1 LDIVTVSTA
10 ETPRKAEEGDHR
22 VGRESNRGYDEVMEL
37 RTFRYWHEGE
47 DIVFTLMATG
57 QEYRG
62 REGVSQMFEY
72 FYRDAF
78 DARAESSKL
87 VVADGIAVFEGDF
100 VGEHIGE
107 FAGIPATNKPVRVP
121 LCVVYDLEND
131 EIKRGRIYF
140 EMPVLVHQLGLETAS

>member
-1 LDIVTVSTA
+1 MSV
-10 ETPRKAEEGDHR
+10 EGAT
-22 VGRESNRGYDEVMEL
+22 EVMTRL
-37 RTFRYWHEGE
+37 WDSGHSDTGTMSE
-47 DIVFTLMATG
+47 DVVFTLMANG

-107 FAGIPATNKPVRVP
+107 FAGIPATNRPVRVP

-140 EMPVLVHQLGLETAS
+140 EMPVLVQQLGLETAS